1 MGVVEGTSRQRIEP
15 PPPEPRRARRAGRL
29 WTVLATV
36 EVTLAA
42 ATVLVA
48 IVWERVIPTIIIL
61 ALAGISLAIRREGL
75 GTLGFHRISRPSRM
89 GTVVLGATVGW
100 SLLQLDLIMPAL
112 NHLTGR
118 KQDLSQFKD
127 LQGNLG
133 SLAVFLLLTWTV
145 AAFGEEIVY
154 RGYIQTR
161 ITDALGPNTLGVL
174 LAVVFSSVLFGFAHT
189 EQGVIG
195 VVVTFLDALFFSLLK
210 SRFGGNLWASVF
222 GHGFNNTVGLIAF
235 FIAGPLYGFW

>member
-1 MGVVEGTSRQRIEP
+1 MGVMEGRQRQRIEP
-15 PPPEPRRARRAGRL
+15 PSPERRRTRRGGRL

-42 ATVLVA
+42 AAVLVA
-48 IVWERVIPTIIIL
+48 IVWERVIPTIVIL
-61 ALAGISLAIRREGL
+61 ALAGVSLALRREGL
-75 GTLGFHRISRPSRM
+75 GTLGFHRVARPSRM
-89 GTVVLGATVGW
+89 GAVVLGATLGW
-100 SLLQLDLIMPAL
+100 SLLQLGLIMPVL

-133 SLAVFLLLTWTV
+133 SLAVLLLLTWTV

-161 ITDALGPNTLGVL
+161 ITDALKPNTAGVL
-174 LAVVFSSVLFGFAHT
+174 LAVVSSSVLFGFAHT

-195 VVVTFLDALFFSLLK
+195 VVVTFLDALFFSVLRL
-210 SRFGGNLWASVF
+210 RFSGNLWASVL